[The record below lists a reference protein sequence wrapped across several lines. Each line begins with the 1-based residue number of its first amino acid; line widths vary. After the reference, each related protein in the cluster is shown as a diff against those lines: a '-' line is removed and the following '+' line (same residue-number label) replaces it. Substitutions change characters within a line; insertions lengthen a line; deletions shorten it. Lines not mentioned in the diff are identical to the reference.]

1 MSHPIPFAWISCVGE
16 KGGAETLMI
25 ECHRAL
31 DRSQF
36 EPHVIQL
43 RPGPLEGLLAEIGV
57 RVHVLR
63 EHRMRQAH
71 RVTQAI
77 AQIRSLTRRHG
88 FRLLHSNGF
97 RAHVYGGLAALSAGV
112 PEVWTGHT
120 FEHPGWSTRA
130 ILAIPT
136 RYVLAN
142 CPRTADFYR
151 PRVNAPVEV
160 IWPGVNAAVLA
171 KGTPRPELATRFGL
185 PAKARW
191 VSMGARLQRYKG
203 QIEFLRAI
211 AATASHDLHGV
222 IIGGSLFGQ
231 ESDYERELK
240 SLAKQLG
247 IADRVT
253 FTGFIPD
260 ADVAGLLAASYVTI
274 HPAHEEDFGLSVA
287 EAQALGVATIAFAA
301 VGPAAII
308 LDGETGWLAP
318 IGDQA
323 SLNRFLAESLA
334 DPAETGRRGN
344 RAKTECLRRFGID
357 EHVRRTM
364 AAYRMVVAKDG

>member
-1 MSHPIPFAWISCVGE
+1 
-16 KGGAETLMI
+16 MI
-25 ECHRAL
+25 ECLRAL

-43 RPGPLEGLLAEIGV
+43 RPGPLEAQLREIDV

-63 EHRMRQAH
+63 QHRMREVH
-71 RVTQAI
+71 RIVEAI
-77 AQIRSLTRRHG
+77 AQIRALTHQHG

-97 RAHVYGGLAALSAGV
+97 RAHVYGGLAARWAGV

-120 FEHPGWSTRA
+120 FEQPGWSTRA

-136 RYVLAN
+136 RHVLAN

-151 PRVNAPVEV
+151 PRVKAPVEV
-160 IWPGVNAAVLA
+160 IWPGVNVAVLE
-171 KGTPRPELATRFGL
+171 KGTPRLELAGKFNL
-185 PAKARW
+185 PTAARW

-203 QIEFLRAI
+203 QIEFLHAI
-211 AATASHDLHGV
+211 AAMATEDIHGV

-240 SLAKQLG
+240 ALAKQLG

-253 FTGFIPD
+253 FTGFISD
-260 ADVAGLLAASYVTI
+260 ADVAGLLAASYVTV

-287 EAQALGVATIAFAA
+287 EAQALGVPTIAFAA

-308 LDGETGWLAP
+308 VDGETGWLAP

-323 SLNRFLAESLA
+323 SLNRFLGMALA
-334 DPAETGRRGN
+334 DPAETRRRGVS
-344 RAKTECLRRFGID
+344 AKVECLRRFGVE
-357 EHVRRTM
+357 EHVRRTVN
-364 AAYRMVVAKDG
+364 AYRSALEASG